1 MISPSIAVHAEDLT
15 QRFRVIHERPDT
27 VRELFAKFLRKPVEY
42 HDFEAVSGVSFDV
55 RKGEMVGFIGRNGSG
70 KSTLLKIVAGVYR
83 PTTGR
88 VQVEG
93 TIAPLIELGAGM
105 HPELTG
111 RENIVLNGLLMGYSK
126 MQMAEREERIID
138 FAGIGDF
145 INAPVKQYSS
155 GMYVRLAFSVA
166 TEVDPD
172 VLILDEILAV
182 GDFAFQQKCFD
193 RLKRFRDLGKTILMV
208 SHSVDQVKNLCD
220 RCILL
225 DKGKIVFNGDP
236 ARAVAIYMGDAHV
249 EEPVLV
255 DAPHVHA

>member
-1 MISPSIAVHAEDLT
+1 
-15 QRFRVIHERPDT
+15 
-27 VRELFAKFLRKPVEY
+27 
-42 HDFEAVSGVSFDV
+42 
-55 RKGEMVGFIGRNGSG
+55 
-70 KSTLLKIVAGVYR
+70 
-83 PTTGR
+83 
-88 VQVEG
+88 
-93 TIAPLIELGAGM
+93 M

-111 RENIVLNGLLMGYSK
+111 RENIVMNGLLMGYSK
-126 MQMAEREERIID
+126 TQMKEREERIIE

-208 SHSVDQVKNLCD
+208 SHSVDQVKSLCD

-236 ARAVAIYMGDAHV
+236 ARAITLYMGDAHV